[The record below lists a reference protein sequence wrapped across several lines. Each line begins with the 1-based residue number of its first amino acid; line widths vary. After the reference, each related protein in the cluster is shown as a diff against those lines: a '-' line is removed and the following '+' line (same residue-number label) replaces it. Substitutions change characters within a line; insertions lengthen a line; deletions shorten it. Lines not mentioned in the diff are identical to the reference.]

1 MPTHSIYG
9 TLLWSLLVVT
19 STLAHGGTQVADA
32 VPLQV
37 SRGISGPDGGWDY
50 VSVDPAIHRLY
61 VARGYG
67 IMAVDLASD
76 TVTPVFAKGQHV
88 HGVLPLP
95 GGTIITTNEDWST
108 ATLLNGADGT
118 VLASFPTGRKP
129 DAIAYD
135 RKTGLAAVMNGR
147 DGTVMLI
154 DPVRRRM
161 LGNID
166 VGGILEF
173 AEGDGEGRIYV
184 NVRDRNELSVIDVIG
199 RRVVARYPLPQC
211 EGPTGLA
218 LDLRA
223 RIALAVCDNGKAVAL
238 SLADGHVIAVLPI
251 GEGADAA
258 ILDAKNKRFL
268 VPCGG
273 NGVLDIITEMSDG
286 TLVLEGTIP
295 TAKGAR
301 TGAMDPNT
309 GKIYLPT
316 AEFEPRKPGE
326 WQGAIVPGSF
336 RILVLSSQTR

>member
-1 MPTHSIYG
+1 MLAQSA
-9 TLLWSLLVVT
+9 SLAV
-19 STLAHGGTQVADA
+19 DA
-32 VPLQV
+32 APFQV
-37 SRGISGPDGGWDY
+37 SGSISGPDGGWDY
-50 VSVDPAIHRLY
+50 VSVDVATHRLY

-67 IMAVDLASD
+67 IMAVDLAND
-76 TVTPVFAKGQHV
+76 TVIPAFAKGQHV

-95 GGTIITTNEDWST
+95 GGTIISTNEGSSA

-135 RKTGLAAVMNGR
+135 KKTGLVAVMNGR

-161 LGNID
+161 VGSID
-166 VGGILEF
+166 VGGTLEF

-184 NVRDRNELSVIDVIG
+184 NVKDRNEISVLDFIG
-199 RRVVARYPLPQC
+199 RRVVTHYPLAPC

-238 SLADGHVIAVLPI
+238 SLRDGHVIAVIAI
-251 GEGADAA
+251 GEGPDAA
-258 ILDAKNKRFL
+258 ILDAKNERFL

-273 NGVLDIITEMSDG
+273 DGVLDIIREMSDG
-286 TLVLEGTIP
+286 TLVLEGTVP

-301 TGAMDPNT
+301 TAALDPTT
-309 GKIYLPT
+309 GKLYLPT
-316 AEFEPRKPGE
+316 ADFEPRKPGE

-336 RILVLSSQTR
+336 RILVLSANGSGRRNSLEVPKAKSSIH